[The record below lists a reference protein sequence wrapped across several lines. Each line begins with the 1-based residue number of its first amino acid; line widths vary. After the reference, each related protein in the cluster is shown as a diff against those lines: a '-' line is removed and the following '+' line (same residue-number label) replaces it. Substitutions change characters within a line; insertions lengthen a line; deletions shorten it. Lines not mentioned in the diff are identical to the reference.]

1 MISALVPMTWSLSA
15 YVSSSRVKLAHP
27 GGVAP
32 FWASAGVIR
41 PLARTAKAPTSAR
54 VRRRAAT
61 VVRRV
66 ETSTY
71 SPGRGRPMMRPAL
84 WNRQSESRGLAAS
97 DALHGNIELRRQWPF
112 RRDGDGDAWYVRR
125 RSDTERAE

>member
-1 MISALVPMTWSLSA
+1 MSRAGPEGDPGDRPYALELDPGEVDRYRLMAAQARAAEADLWE
-15 YVSSSRVKLAHP
+15 LAGMGP

-54 VRRRAAT
+54 VRRRRVT
-61 VVRRV
+61 VVPRV
-66 ETSTY
+66 ETSTD

-84 WNRQSESRGLAAS
+84 WNRQSESIG
-97 DALHGNIELRRQWPF
+97 
-112 RRDGDGDAWYVRR
+112 V
-125 RSDTERAE
+125 